1 MVRLNRDQV
10 KQLADF
16 TSNLS
21 LVYLA
26 STFAVLFS
34 DVDTIDLIRVIW
46 GLVAAFLMIT
56 TRLLLLRRKEK

>member
-1 MVRLNRDQV
+1 MFRLNREQV

-26 STFAVLFS
+26 SIFTVLFTG
-34 DVDTIDLIRVIW
+34 VDNIDLIRVIW
-46 GLVAAFLMIT
+46 GLIAAFLMLIASLT
-56 TRLLLLRRKEK
+56 FLRSKDI